1 MESDSHPQRRAPRG
15 HAPIP
20 MTDDPSVRAMHINQL
35 KERIERS
42 AYTVDADAVA
52 QALLRRPSARRTI
65 LPPRSRPR
73 AAGPRAARPP
83 PPAAEPVLVAGE
95 RTAPPRGAERDA
107 GRARHHR
114 AH

>member
-1 MESDSHPQRRAPRG
+1 MEPDSHPQRRAPRG

-52 QALLRRPSARRTI
+52 EALLRRPSARRTI
-65 LPPRSRPR
+65 LPAVSRAGAHSRRANGSGPRS
-73 AAGPRAARPP
+73 
-83 PPAAEPVLVAGE
+83 
-95 RTAPPRGAERDA
+95 
-107 GRARHHR
+107 
-114 AH
+114 

>member
-1 MESDSHPQRRAPRG
+1 MKPDSHPQRRAPRG

-52 QALLRRPSARRTI
+52 EALLRRPAARRTI
-65 LPPRSRPR
+65 LPAVSPAGARSRRANGSGPRS
-73 AAGPRAARPP
+73 
-83 PPAAEPVLVAGE
+83 
-95 RTAPPRGAERDA
+95 
-107 GRARHHR
+107 
-114 AH
+114 